1 MGRFFDSPALIII
14 IIVVALL
21 LFGAPKLP
29 GMARSIGQSL
39 RIFKSEVKQMKD
51 DPDQPNSSTDPEEDD
66 DPVEGR
72 VVRNSPPS
80 TDRRSNGTSGTPGPP
95 ADRNF

>member
-1 MGRFFDSPALIII
+1 MGKLFDSPWPIII
-14 IIVVALL
+14 IIIVALL

-51 DPDQPNSSTDPEEDD
+51 DPDSESDKDEE
-66 DPVEGR
+66 PVEGH
-72 VVRNSPPS
+72 VVNPRQNAHHPDRRNNGTAGTTEPPS
-80 TDRRSNGTSGTPGPP
+80 DRSS
-95 ADRNF
+95 

>member
-1 MGRFFDSPALIII
+1 MGKLFDSPWPIII
-14 IIVVALL
+14 IIIVALL

-51 DPDQPNSSTDPEEDD
+51 DDPESDKDSE
-66 DPVEGR
+66 PVEGR
-72 VVRNSPPS
+72 VVNHTKNPHRSDRRDDGTAGRTEPPS
-80 TDRRSNGTSGTPGPP
+80 DRSS
-95 ADRNF
+95 